1 MWITGNLLCWHGLA
15 AETCPR
21 SQDWP
26 LTGSTSRA
34 GFPARVVSHPH
45 AGDRAWQGSTDG
57 CGLDKTRLCTTLPE
71 LSYAAAAHV
80 PPRREGAFNFPNLLN
95 FKEKCGLAKFWPHS
109 GKPHGHA
116 AKVPLQ
122 AWHAQTYPQ
131 DVWIRAD
138 LLCRQR
144 LAEFPLHR
152 LPGVWSTP
160 LRRFVGGHSSGP
172 EWGLTE
178 TGCAH
183 PSLNR
188 HIPDDGSHTGLHC
201 RNVSRPSH

>member
-1 MWITGNLLCWHGLA
+1 MLARTCSRNVPSLTGLA
-15 AETCPR
+15 PNWIRASCPA
-21 SQDWP
+21 QQ
-26 LTGSTSRA
+26 
-34 GFPARVVSHPH
+34 PARVHLM
-45 AGDRAWQGSTDG
+45 RAVAPGRVRSDG

-71 LSYAAAAHV
+71 LSSAPAAHG
-80 PPRREGAFNFPNLLN
+80 PPLGGGAFNFPNLLN
-95 FKEKCGLAKFWPHS
+95 FKGKCGLAKFWPHS

-138 LLCRQR
+138 LLCQQR
-144 LAEFPLHR
+144 LAEFRPHLCPR
-152 LPGVWSTP
+152 PGGLPSTCRVSDHP
-160 LRRFVGGHSSGP
+160 SRSKR
-172 EWGLTE
+172 GLTE

-188 HIPDDGSHTGLHC
+188 HIPDDGSPTGLHC